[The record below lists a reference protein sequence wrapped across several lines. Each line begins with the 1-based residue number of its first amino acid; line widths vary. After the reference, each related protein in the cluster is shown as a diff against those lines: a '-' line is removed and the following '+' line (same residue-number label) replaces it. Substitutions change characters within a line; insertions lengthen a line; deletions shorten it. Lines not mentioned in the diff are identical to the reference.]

1 MSYHLNTERMGS
13 DPSITIIGCGGT
25 GGFVAEAI
33 CRLFTGREATII
45 LMDHDRVE
53 PHNLLR
59 QNFQR
64 QDVGK
69 LKSTVM
75 AERLSMTYDRTI
87 GYSTETFRAGSH
99 RENSSWNNLNT
110 NLMIG
115 CVDNAEARVQMNQY
129 LRYNY
134 GTWLIDA
141 GNGRNWGQVLIG
153 NRTKEQHQFEKSF
166 QNDVCHWLPSPAM
179 QRPDILTATPDTP
192 PDIDCAAA
200 LDLLDQDPTI
210 NQMMAMLVVQ
220 VVRRMAANDCPW
232 MSLYLDLEQGT
243 MTPRYATP
251 ENVSQITKTP
261 PEGLT
266 GENKNDEDDDENSEE
281 EYYED
286 EDEDDEE
293 D

>member
-1 MSYHLNTERMGS
+1 MCATGS
-13 DPSITIIGCGGT
+13 
-25 GGFVAEAI
+25 
-33 CRLFTGREATII
+33 
-45 LMDHDRVE
+45 
-53 PHNLLR
+53 
-59 QNFQR
+59 
-64 QDVGK
+64 
-69 LKSTVM
+69 
-75 AERLSMTYDRTI
+75 
-87 GYSTETFRAGSH
+87 
-99 RENSSWNNLNT
+99 
-110 NLMIG
+110 
-115 CVDNAEARVQMNQY
+115 
-129 LRYNY
+129 
-134 GTWLIDA
+134 
-141 GNGRNWGQVLIG
+141 
-153 NRTKEQHQFEKSF
+153 
-166 QNDVCHWLPSPAM
+166 PSPAM

-266 GENKNDEDDDENSEE
+266 GLTRYDHDDENTEE

-286 EDEDDEE
+286 EDEDDKE
-293 D
+293 DDEN